1 MLLHHESVRFYM
13 FNFKQKIKLLLF
25 FQFLP
30 SKTEFFVYFLLI
42 HETKHLFSDLYD
54 FIFIDLF
61 LSVTLFYYLL
71 NVAWFSLTC
80 KIFNNGPF

>member
-30 SKTEFFVYFLLI
+30 SKTDFFVNFLLI

-80 KIFNNGPF
+80 KIFNNGSF

>member
-1 MLLHHESVRFYM
+1 M
-13 FNFKQKIKLLLF
+13 N
-25 FQFLP
+25 
-30 SKTEFFVYFLLI
+30 FLLI

-80 KIFNNGPF
+80 KIFNNGSF